1 MPNSPVKRSDDGA
14 SSDRILINDSIL
26 FPKIQRG
33 VARYFHHILDAL
45 IATYGERVTV
55 YSSVMRNYG
64 PARHI
69 TAPAGFSFRGSAR
82 VGINWL
88 VKRVRDKQLRRI
100 ISREHPRLIYS
111 PYYGGVYKGVPQIFT
126 VHDMIHERFP
136 TYFSSSDLETRR
148 FIAEK
153 RKCLESGTLLIA
165 VSRNTADDIVRIY
178 PHVAPERIRVVYH
191 GVDEAFFAHNV
202 QASFRCERP
211 YFLYVG
217 HRSRYKNFLTLI
229 RAYSVAGLAN
239 QYDIKVVSPSG
250 SGFER
255 SEGELIAR
263 LGLSGHIHLVT
274 ALGER
279 DLIEYYAGAVALV
292 YPSEYEGFGLPI
304 LEGMAAGTVVLTSN
318 VSSMPEVG
326 GDVAIYFDPTSPDSI
341 AQAMRVAARLRPEE
355 RQTIIARGIARAK
368 MFSWRRCQE
377 QTVAVLRSLDEI
389 SVV

>member
-1 MPNSPVKRSDDGA
+1 MP
-14 SSDRILINDSIL
+14 SDRILINDSIL

-33 VARYFHHILDAL
+33 VTRYFQHILDAL

-64 PARHI
+64 PARHVA
-69 TAPAGFSFRGSAR
+69 APPGFTFRGSTR
-82 VGINWL
+82 VGINQL
-88 VKRVRDKQLRRI
+88 VKRVRDRQLRRI
-100 ISREHPRLIYS
+100 ILREHPRFIYS
-111 PYYGGVYKGVPQIFT
+111 PYYGGVYTGVPQIFT
-126 VHDMIHERFP
+126 VYDMIHERFP
-136 TYFSSSDLETRR
+136 SYFSSSDPETRW

-153 RKCLESGTLLIA
+153 RNCLENAALLLAI
-165 VSRNTADDIVRIY
+165 SRNTADDILRIY
-178 PHVAPERIRVVYH
+178 PQVAPEKIRVVYL
-191 GVDEAFFAHNV
+191 GVDEVFFARNA
-202 QASFRCERP
+202 QAPFRCERP

-217 HRSRYKNFLTLI
+217 HRSRYKNFLTLVH
-229 RAYSVAGLAN
+229 AYGVAGLAD
-239 QYDIKVVSPSG
+239 QYDLRVVSPSSG
-250 SGFER
+250 GFER
-255 SEGELIAR
+255 PEEELITR
-263 LGLSGHIHLVT
+263 LGLSDHVHLVT

-341 AQAMRVAARLRPEE
+341 AQAMQIAVRLQLEE
-355 RQTIIARGIARAK
+355 RQAIIARGVARAK

-377 QTVAVLRSLDEI
+377 QTIAVLRSLDAYSLGKEA
-389 SVV
+389 